1 MNDVKRNRI
10 HNLAYQ
16 LREALN
22 IETSVT
28 LKDVVENRL
37 GGIIEYVSDLR
48 TNGNEIE
55 AKIEKHKKSF
65 KITINENMIKT
76 RNNFAIAHELGHL
89 FIHMGYLIN
98 DKLWNS
104 VDEYS
109 DSVYF
114 RFGYSEEEL
123 EANEFAAAFQMP
135 EDEYNNILRQNINK
149 DTINSFDLVNSTI
162 FKDKHSSWPLVFNQ
176 FYELANREL
185 KTKHGDI

>member
-149 DTINSFDLVNSTI
+149 DTINFDKIAHHFGVSIEAAVTRGKWLGI
-162 FKDKHSSWPLVFNQ
+162 IAWD
-176 FYELANREL
+176 
-185 KTKHGDI
+185 